1 MIGAARSGSAL
12 GAPDGADR
20 LSTGIAMLICERL
33 QAGAWFAPFA
43 IEVGGSLAA
52 CCCAERA

>member
-1 MIGAARSGSAL
+1 VRLTA
-12 GAPDGADR
+12 ADR